1 MDKYFTGLKVP
12 PTLRVSVAVGTDF
25 GDSPKITITNP
36 RNLPEATSI
45 KTGKGQYDIVFQ
57 ASCVGET
64 VSLTLSPA
72 DAKFFSRIFSGF
84 LVLFTLSFWLGML
97 PGRGFWSDFSWQRF
111 MARSLIAS
119 GMLFVC
125 LIALELTGLDIHKRY
140 LKWLNTM
147 DMVEDAV
154 ASIKNVVG
162 LDDTDPFFKSSEAS
176 QYQIRTGRKLENDY
190 LMTSVNDD
198 GDSYRMLVGKNF
210 FIASEL
216 DDAQASCAHD
226 IDGEVPSLKDF
237 YILMKNDSLVDKLNF
252 PFAEWTTYPKGVMSD
267 DYMLWILPDNVRT
280 YESAVASV
288 NRGTADELQAIADNY
303 GFDYSGLTDEEFKAQ
318 LLEAV
323 KNDLR
328 IPADVDVE
336 SENGQTVFYLDENR
350 QANYRCIRKLPAL
363 Q

>member
-1 MDKYFTGLKVP
+1 MDIQFTGLKVP
-12 PTLRVSVAVGTDF
+12 PTLKVSVAVGKDY
-25 GDSPKITITNP
+25 GDSPTITITNP
-36 RNLPEATSI
+36 RNLPAATAI
-45 KTGKGQYDIVFQ
+45 KTGKGQYDIIFQ
-57 ASCVGET
+57 ASCVGEI
-64 VSLTLSPA
+64 VNLTLSPA
-72 DAKFFSRIFSGF
+72 DAKFFSRMFSGIF
-84 LVLFTLSFWLGML
+84 AIFTLNFWLSML

-111 MARSLIAS
+111 MARSLIVS

-125 LIALELTGLDIHKRY
+125 LIGLELTGLDFHKRY
-140 LKWLNTM
+140 LNWLNTM

-154 ASIKNVVG
+154 AGIRNVIG
-162 LDDTDPFFKSSEAS
+162 LDDKDPFFKSAEAS
-176 QYQIRTGRKLENDY
+176 QYYVRTGTKLEEAY
-190 LMTSVNDD
+190 MMTSVHDD

-216 DDAQASCAHD
+216 DDAQTSCAND

-237 YILMKNDSLVDKLNF
+237 YILMKNEALADKLNF
-252 PFAEWTTYPKGVMSD
+252 PFAEWTTYPRGVISD
-267 DYMLWILPDNVRT
+267 DYMLWILPENVKT

-288 NRGTADELQAIADNY
+288 NNGTAEELQSIADNY
-303 GFDYSGLTDEEFKAQ
+303 GFNYSGLTDEEFKAQ
-318 LLEAV
+318 LLDAV

-328 IPADVDVE
+328 LPMDVDIE